1 MYLCM
6 TVYMNLCMYVYKTL
20 NKLLKLQVIQQNHII

>member
-6 TVYMNLCMYVYKTL
+6 NVYEFMYEYKTL
-20 NKLLKLQVIQQNHII
+20 NKLLKLQVIQQNHI

>member
-6 TVYMNLCMYVYKTL
+6 NVYEFMYVYKTL
-20 NKLLKLQVIQQNHII
+20 NKLLKLQVIQQNHI